1 MGWILSL
8 ISAQSQWLPN
18 YDSQTNN
25 ITIILNDKKFT
36 HPSPRYTEL
45 VTLGMRPAICG
56 LTSPPSDSDA
66 QD

>member
-25 ITIILNDKKFT
+25 ITIILNLIKNSHT
-36 HPSPRYTEL
+36 LHPD
-45 VTLGMRPAICG
+45 TLNW
-56 LTSPPSDSDA
+56 
-66 QD
+66 